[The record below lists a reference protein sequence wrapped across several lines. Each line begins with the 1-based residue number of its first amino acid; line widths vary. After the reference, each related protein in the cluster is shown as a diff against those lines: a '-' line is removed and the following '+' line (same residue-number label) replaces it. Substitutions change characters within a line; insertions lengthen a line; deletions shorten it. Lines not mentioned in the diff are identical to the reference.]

1 MSMGTRQH
9 RQRQEDLWITHNELA
24 QAPAHPF
31 YQRLNELLDSEKFD
45 EFVEKECAGF
55 YAANNGRPSLT
66 PGIYFRLLL
75 LGYFEGIDSER
86 GMAWRAAD
94 SLGLRRF
101 LGIGLE
107 ESTPDH
113 STISRTRRLM
123 DVETHRKVFFWVL
136 GLLADRGLL
145 KGKRIGIDATTLEAN
160 AALRSI
166 VRRDSGEGY
175 EEFLNGLAQESG
187 IETPTRED
195 LARLDRQR
203 KNKGSNREWVNPHD
217 RDARI
222 TKMKDGRT
230 HLAHKAEHAVDLET
244 GAVVA
249 VTLQEA
255 HLGDTTTVKETLAE
269 AGETVAQLIER
280 EAQTAPAEA
289 PRVNLG
295 GIEEVVAD
303 KGYHSGA
310 GLEEMK
316 AVGVCTYIP
325 EKKQTGQRHWAG
337 KEGQQQAV
345 YANRQRLQRP
355 KGKRLLRQRGELIE
369 RSFAHC
375 YDTGGMRRTHL
386 RKHSNILKRQLIHV
400 GAFNLSLILRKLI
413 GAGTPREWRNHTP
426 QLVFL
431 FLRLFWAICAT
442 QKRRFPDLSCPEWNP
457 SSKRTGPTQNCHA
470 RISGV
475 PPRAASRLFSQAG

>member
-1 MSMGTRQH
+1 MSMGTRRH

-24 QAPAHPF
+24 QGPAHPF
-31 YQRLNELLDSEKFD
+31 YQRLNELLASEKFD
-45 EFVEKECAGF
+45 EFVEKACAAF

-86 GMAWRAAD
+86 GIAWRAAD

-101 LGIGLE
+101 LGIGLD

-113 STISRTRRLM
+113 STISRTRRLI
-123 DVETHRKVFFWVL
+123 DVDTHRKVFFWVL

-145 KGKRIGIDATTLEAN
+145 KGRRIGVDATTLEAN

-166 VRRDSGEGY
+166 VRRDNGESY
-175 EEFLNGLAQESG
+175 EEFLKGLAQESG

-195 LARLDRQR
+195 LARVDRKR
-203 KNKGSNREWVNPHD
+203 KKKGSNREWVNPHD
-217 RDARI
+217 RDARV

-230 HLAHKAEHAVDLET
+230 HLAHKAEHAVDMET

-255 HLGDTTTVKETLAE
+255 HLGDTATVKETLAE

-280 EAQTAPAEA
+280 EAETSPAEA
-289 PRVNLG
+289 PKVNLG

-303 KGYHSGA
+303 KGYHSGRV
-310 GLEEMK
+310 LEETK
-316 AVGVCTYIP
+316 AAGVRTYIP
-325 EKKQTGQRHWAG
+325 EKKQRGQRHWEG

-345 YANRQRLQRP
+345 YENRQRVQRA
-355 KGKRLLRQRGELIE
+355 KGKQLLRQRGELIE

-400 GAFNLSLILRKLI
+400 GAFNLSLILRKLV
-413 GAGTPREWRNHTP
+413 GAGTPRECRNRTP

-431 FLRLFWAICAT
+431 LLCLLQACSGM
-442 QKRRFPDLSCPEWNP
+442 QRRQSSGLP
-457 SSKRTGPTQNCHA
+457 SSERNPRSKGHGLTRKCHPRNSGGSATGC
-470 RISGV
+470 
-475 PPRAASRLFSQAG
+475 